1 MEFKTMAKNNNKSK
15 TNSTIP
21 SKAPNKNNQVSGAI
35 KGLLSKAGIEL
46 DSGLENKLNA
56 EQEAQLSE
64 LIISL
69 TQSIDTNKKK
79 QTELTTKHQVLKK
92 SIDELEERKK
102 RVLAQDKEVTQLKN
116 DIEKQSTSL
125 LQREMECANIE
136 ADLMDREAN
145 AEAGFVI
152 ERQTSLAT
160 HKEALIRLDQELKD
174 VEQQKI
180 KADIDLIA
188 EQRQQANEFE
198 QLMQSK
204 LAKEVQLLNDEKA
217 SFEQLQYQLKEDYIE
232 LNTAKKSFN
241 ITLASQKR
249 ATQELRDELTNDF
262 ELEQQQLTQKLES
275 LETFRQRDLEKVK
288 ALQQKIEGFNELERE
303 AKMREFSHPS
313 DVLEYLDRVEKE
325 LKEAHSKLKG
335 RNETDLEEEL
345 EYFREIAE
353 EKTESLERMHQDLD
367 EAQAKAR
374 KNQLSIREK
383 LELQAQND
391 TLELHNQ
398 TLKVSIDSLKATLDD
413 LIDKQQSQQAFSEL
427 TKMDRKYAEPTATTS
442 ISSLSEFSEELQH
455 RIATAEKGV
464 TLYYDINVLRKFVA
478 GLAMSQLHVFEG
490 ISGTGKTS
498 LVKAFAK
505 AVGGHV
511 TTVPVQ
517 AGWRDRDDLLGHYNA
532 FEKRYYEKEC
542 LQGLYQAHT
551 PRYQNRFNIVLL
563 DEMNLSRP
571 EQYFAEFL
579 SAIEMREGERN
590 IVLMDSSVT
599 LPPKY
604 FVEERKIPLG
614 NNTWFMG
621 TANHDETTFEFADKT
636 HDRSFMME
644 LKRQQKPKDWKPKKV
659 AKDIIGIDSVISLFD
674 EAQKKHKTKVNNLLT
689 KLKESDF
696 TKVLED
702 DFGIGWGNRFETQAQ
717 RFIAVY
723 IECGGEAIEALEHL
737 LITRV
742 LRKGKVL
749 GRFDV
754 SQLKLEKLHET
765 LDKLIGNQCDESSHI
780 LLTEIELKTEGA
792 F

>member
-1 MEFKTMAKNNNKSK
+1 MAKNKNKSN

-21 SKAPNKNNQVSGAI
+21 SKASSKNNQVSGAI

-56 EQEAQLSE
+56 EQEMQLSE
-64 LIISL
+64 LITNL
-69 TQSIDTNKKK
+69 TMSIDTNEKK
-79 QTELTTKHQVLKK
+79 QTELTTKQQVLTKG
-92 SIDELEERKK
+92 IDELEDRKK
-102 RVLAQDKEVTQLKN
+102 RVLAQDKEVTQLQN
-116 DIEKQSTSL
+116 DIQKKSTSL

-136 ADLMDREAN
+136 ADLMEREAN

-152 ERQTSLAT
+152 ERQASLTT

-174 VEQQKI
+174 LEQQKI
-180 KADIDLIA
+180 KTDVDLIT

-217 SFEQLQYQLKEDYIE
+217 SFEQLQRKLKEDYIE
-232 LNTAKKSFN
+232 LNTAKEKFS
-241 ITLASQKR
+241 IKLASQKR
-249 ATQELRDELTNDF
+249 ETQALRDELTNDF
-262 ELEQQQLTQKLES
+262 ELEQQLLTQKLES

-288 ALQQKIEGFNELERE
+288 ALQNKIEGFNELERE
-303 AKMREFSHPS
+303 AKMREFAHPS
-313 DVLEYLDRVEKE
+313 DVLEHLDSVEQE
-325 LKEAHSKLKG
+325 LKEARSKLKG
-335 RNETDLEEEL
+335 RDETDLEEEL
-345 EYFREIAE
+345 EYFKEIAE
-353 EKTESLERMHQDLD
+353 EKTESLERMRQDLD

-374 KNQLSIREK
+374 KNQLSIRDK

-442 ISSLSEFSEELQH
+442 ISSLGEFSDELQH

-464 TLYYDINVLRKFVA
+464 TLYYDMNVLRKFVA

-542 LQGLYQAHT
+542 LQGLYQGHT
-551 PRYQNRFNIVLL
+551 PSFKNRFNIVLL

-599 LPPKY
+599 QPPKH

-644 LKRQQKPKDWKPKKV
+644 LKRQQKPNNWRPKKV
-659 AKDIIGIDSVISLFD
+659 PKDIIDIASVISLFD
-674 EAQKKHKTKVNNLLT
+674 DAQSTHKTDVDKLLT
-689 KLKESDF
+689 TLKESEF
-696 TKVLED
+696 TKVLEN

-749 GRFDV
+749 GRFDI
-754 SQLKLEKLHET
+754 SQTKLEKLHEA
-765 LDKLIGNQCDESSHI
+765 LEKLLGNKCNESSDI
-780 LLTEIELKTEGA
+780 LQTETELKEEGA

>member
-1 MEFKTMAKNNNKSK
+1 MAKG
-15 TNSTIP
+15 
-21 SKAPNKNNQVSGAI
+21 NKNKKTAGGPVAFNKPAKQSDLL
-35 KGLLSKAGIEL
+35 KGMFTKAGIDL
-46 DSGLENKLNA
+46 DPELENKLNA
-56 EQEAQLSE
+56 QQETQLSE
-64 LIISL
+64 LVTSL
-69 TQSIDTNKKK
+69 TQSIDDNEKK
-79 QTELTTKHQVLKK
+79 QAELTEKQQVLTKD
-92 SIDELEERKK
+92 IDALEERKT
-102 RVLAQDKEVTQLKN
+102 RVLVQDKDLTQSRNAL
-116 DIEKQSTSL
+116 DKQTTL
-125 LQREMECANIE
+125 LLTRESECASLE
-136 ADLMDREAN
+136 SDLIQREAN
-145 AEAGFVI
+145 AQAGFVI
-152 ERQTSLAT
+152 ERQASVTSM
-160 HKEALIRLDQELKD
+160 KESLSGLQKQLSEL
-174 VEQQKI
+174 EQQKI
-180 KADIDLIA
+180 NADVALIT
-188 EQRQQANEFE
+188 EQRQQAAEFDE
-198 QLMQSK
+198 QLQSK
-204 LAKEVQLLNDEKA
+204 LANEIKLLNNEKA
-217 SFEQLQYQLKEDYIE
+217 SFESLQRQLKEDYIE
-232 LNTAKKSFN
+232 LNTAKEKFS
-241 ITLASQKR
+241 IKLASQKR
-249 ATQELRDELTNDF
+249 ETQELRDELTNDF
-262 ELEQQQLTQKLES
+262 ELEQQLLTQKIES
-275 LETFRQRDLEKVK
+275 LEKFRQRDLEKVK
-288 ALQQKIEGFNELERE
+288 ALQQKIDDFNELDHE
-303 AKMREFSHPS
+303 AKMREFSQPS
-313 DVLEYLDRVEKE
+313 DVLDHLDNVEQE
-325 LKEAHSKLKG
+325 LKEARSKLKG

-345 EYFREIAE
+345 EHFREIAE
-353 EKTESLERMHQDLD
+353 EKTESLERMRQDLD

-427 TKMDRKYAEPTATTS
+427 TKMDRKFAEPTATTS

-498 LVKAFAK
+498 LVQAFAK

-517 AGWRDRDDLLGHYNA
+517 AGWRDRDDLLGHFNA

-551 PRYQNRFNIVLL
+551 PSFENRFNIILL

-579 SAIEMREGERN
+579 SAIEMREGKRN
-590 IVLMDSSVT
+590 IVLMDSTVAQ
-599 LPPKY
+599 PPKY

-614 NNTWFMG
+614 SNTWFMG

-636 HDRSFMME
+636 HDRSFMLE
-644 LKRQQKPKDWKPKKV
+644 LKRQQKPQNWSPEKAP
-659 AKDIIGIDSVISLFD
+659 KDIIGIDSVISLFD
-674 EAQKKHKTKVNNLLT
+674 KAQSTHKVVVDTLLT
-689 KLKESDF
+689 TLKESEF
-696 TKVLED
+696 TKVLEN
-702 DFGIGWGNRFETQAQ
+702 DFGIGWGSRFETQAQ

-749 GRFDV
+749 GRFDI
-754 SQLKLEKLHET
+754 SQQKLEKLNEA
-765 LDKLIGNQCDESSHI
+765 LEKLLGNQCDESSHI
-780 LLTEIELKTEGA
+780 LLTETELKVEGA